1 MGSPRLYLVL
11 MPSRS
16 SRNAGW
22 GASSGGREWA
32 GGRQEQRLGSGAML
46 LTTSPCQAPIGLL
59 ESTMVIY
66 GLVRA
71 GPAHWH
77 PVRLSRQLAELC
89 VAPRATRRAIF
100 EKPGLHPK
108 NSVLYFWRKM
118 IFLGGGCGDFFFRM
132 KCMGLCS
139 QSSRETTGCNWKRRE
154 KKRHGEL
161 MAEELVPRGRA
172 RCLLPSVCAH
182 CQ

>member
-1 MGSPRLYLVL
+1 MGSR
-11 MPSRS
+11 
-16 SRNAGW
+16 
-22 GASSGGREWA
+22 
-32 GGRQEQRLGSGAML
+32 AML
-46 LTTSPCQAPIGLL
+46 LTTSPCQAPIGLP

-66 GLVRA
+66 GLARA

-118 IFLGGGCGDFFFRM
+118 IFLGGGRGDFFHK

-139 QSSRETTGCNWKRRE
+139 QSVRETTGCNWKRRAKNGME
-154 KKRHGEL
+154 SSRPRSSYAGGEL
-161 MAEELVPRGRA
+161 GA
-172 RCLLPSVCAH
+172 CFH
-182 CQ
+182 Q